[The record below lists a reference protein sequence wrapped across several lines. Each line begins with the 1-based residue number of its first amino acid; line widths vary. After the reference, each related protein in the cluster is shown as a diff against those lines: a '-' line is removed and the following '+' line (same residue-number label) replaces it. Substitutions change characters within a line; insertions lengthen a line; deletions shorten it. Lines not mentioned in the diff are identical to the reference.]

1 MLEAGWLSA
10 VVLAAALASAGAGMA
25 WLALAMDGHW
35 EQVHGS
41 APRTAQRIKGL
52 RIVGGGGLVASL
64 LLCLLADHATMAA
77 LVWIMVL
84 AAAVLVVAMTLAWRP
99 GWLRIVPVGP
109 VSRVSLPDPA
119 SAASGRARSD
129 AGKAPQKR

>member
-1 MLEAGWLSA
+1 MHSLVAPSTLLLVAATLSA
-10 VVLAAALASAGAGMA
+10 IAGMA

-41 APRTAQRIKGL
+41 APRTAQRIKAL
-52 RIVGGGGLVASL
+52 RVVGSSGLVLSL
-64 LLCLLADHATMAA
+64 VLCLTADHATMAA

-84 AAAVLVVAMTLAWRP
+84 AAAVLIVAMTLAWRP

-109 VSRVSLPDPA
+109 VSRGSAPDPA
-119 SAASGRARSD
+119 STRQATRE
-129 AGKAPQKR
+129 